1 MLLLAMSCLQS
12 RTQDAAFD
20 VLSRHVVEGLQLTPG
35 NLPSQGFRDRVA
47 AFAGATRLHHG
58 FAWDHYRQRVY
69 DESGALLLRERD
81 RSVHPPHTA
90 PYAGKEPCVAEPMD
104 WLRRVAPLD
113 PLLETMYP
121 GYVLGCGAELELAM
135 DLGLRLAVDVSHLHL
150 QRAAGV
156 LSSSVERRLL
166 EYARVEEVHVSANDG
181 RSDRHA
187 LLQRDTPGLDWARAR
202 LADLP
207 VVLESYWHRTDFD
220 EQRRQIDLLR
230 GASLAV

>member
-12 RTQDAAFD
+12 RTQDAAFEA
-20 VLSRHVVEGLQLTPG
+20 LSRHDVDGLQLTPG
-35 NLPSQGFRDRVA
+35 NLPSPGFRARID
-47 AFAGATRLHHG
+47 AFPRAVRLHHG
-58 FAWDHYRQRVY
+58 FAWDRYRQRVY
-69 DESGALLLRERD
+69 DQKGTLLLRERE

-90 PYAGKEPCVAEPMD
+90 PHAGPDACVAD
-104 WLRRVAPLD
+104 AVAWLRQVAAFD

-121 GYVLGCGAELELAM
+121 GYVLGCGSELELAM

-156 LSSSVERRLL
+156 LSASVERRLR
-166 EYARVEEVHVSANDG
+166 EYPRVEEIHVSANDG

-187 LLQRDTPGLDWARAR
+187 LLQSDTPGLDWARAR

-207 VVLESYWHRTDFD
+207 VVLESYWHRIDFD

-230 GASLAV
+230 GVAVAS

>member
-20 VLSRHVVEGLQLTPG
+20 ALSRHAVDGLQLTPG
-35 NLPSQGFRDRVA
+35 NLPSPGFRDRVA

-58 FAWDHYRQRVY
+58 FAWDRYRQRVY
-69 DESGALLLRERD
+69 DESGTLLLRERD

-90 PYAGKEPCVAEPMD
+90 PYAGPEACVAD
-104 WLRRVAPLD
+104 AVAWLRQVAAFD

-121 GYVLGCGAELELAM
+121 GYVLGCGVELELAM

-150 QRAAGV
+150 QRAAGA
-156 LSSSVERRLL
+156 LPASVERRLR
-166 EYARVEEVHVSANDG
+166 EYPRVEEIHVSASDG

-187 LLQRDTPGLDWARAR
+187 LLQPDTPGLDWARAR

-207 VVLESYWHRTDFD
+207 VVLESYWHRMDFD
-220 EQRRQIDLLR
+220 AQRRQIDLLR
-230 GASLAV
+230 GVAVAS

>member
-12 RTQDAAFD
+12 RTQDAAFEA
-20 VLSRHVVEGLQLTPG
+20 LSRHDVDGLQLTPG
-35 NLPSQGFRDRVA
+35 NLPSPGFQARIA
-47 AFAGATRLHHG
+47 AFPRAIRPHHG
-58 FAWDHYRQRVY
+58 FAWDRYRQRVY
-69 DESGALLLRERD
+69 DHRGTLLLRERE

-90 PYAGKEPCVAEPMD
+90 HAGPDAFVAD
-104 WLRRVAPLD
+104 AVAWLRQVAAFD

-121 GYVLGCGAELELAM
+121 GYVLGCGDELELAM

-156 LSSSVERRLL
+156 LPASVERRLR
-166 EYARVEEVHVSANDG
+166 EYPRVEEIHVSANDG

-187 LLQRDTPGLDWARAR
+187 LLQPDTPGLDWARAR

-207 VVLESYWHRTDFD
+207 VVLESYWHRIDFD
-220 EQRRQIDLLR
+220 AQRRQIDLLR
-230 GASLAV
+230 GVAVAS